1 MQNIIFTFTVFA
13 LKMFKDNHQ
22 KIAKVMVTFVVEVDV
37 KNKGYLAESV
47 TQRWF
52 SKKFSI
58 LQNSQEY
65 TCAEVFFKT
74 VGL

>member
-1 MQNIIFTFTVFA
+1 
-13 LKMFKDNHQ
+13 
-22 KIAKVMVTFVVEVDV
+22 MVTFVVEVDV

-52 SKKFSI
+52 SKKLSI